1 VRDIESASTTRYLQQ
16 VEKVRANVARVLIG
30 KEAQIDAALTCLLAG
45 GHLLIEDVPGIGKTS
60 LARALAA
67 SLSLTANRI
76 QFTPDL
82 LPTDITGVTIFHQGT
97 GRFEFRQGPIF
108 ANLVLADEI
117 NRASPKT
124 QAALLEVME
133 EGTVSTD
140 AMIYPVPKP
149 FMVIATQNPIDME
162 GTYRLPEA
170 EIDRFLMRTTLGYPP
185 PDAEELMLE
194 AHGERSALEGL
205 KPVLGAPEIVEL
217 LQWVREIRVS
227 APLRRYVVAI
237 VQGTRDAP
245 ETRLGVSPRGSL
257 ALLRAAKAHAALEG
271 REFVV
276 PDDVKAV
283 AHDVLGH
290 RILVLPS
297 AEMKGFTATLLV
309 ERILERTPV
318 PRGLEG

>member
-1 VRDIESASTTRYLQQ
+1 MRDYRTEATTRFLQNID
-16 VEKVRANVARVLIG
+16 KVRANVARAIIG
-30 KEAQIDAALTCLLAG
+30 KEAQIETVLTCLLAG

-67 SLSLTANRI
+67 SLSLTATRI

-82 LPTDITGVTIFHQGT
+82 LPTDITGVTIYHQGT
-97 GRFEFRQGPIF
+97 GTFEFRQGPIF

-149 FMVIATQNPIDME
+149 FVVIATQNPIDME

-185 PDAEELMLE
+185 ADAEELILE
-194 AHGERSALEGL
+194 THGVRSAVGELR
-205 KPVLGAPEIVEL
+205 PVVSEPEVEEL

-227 APLRRYVVAI
+227 PALRRYIVAI
-237 VQGTRDAP
+237 VQSTRDAP
-245 ETRLGVSPRGSL
+245 EVRLGVSPRGSL
-257 ALLRAAKAHAALEG
+257 ALLRASKARAALQG
-271 REFVV
+271 REYVV
-276 PDDVKAV
+276 PEDVKAV
-283 AHDVLGH
+283 APAVLAH

-297 AEMKGFTATLLV
+297 AEMKGFTAPLLV
-309 ERILERTPV
+309 ERILDRTPV
-318 PRGLEG
+318 PRGLDE